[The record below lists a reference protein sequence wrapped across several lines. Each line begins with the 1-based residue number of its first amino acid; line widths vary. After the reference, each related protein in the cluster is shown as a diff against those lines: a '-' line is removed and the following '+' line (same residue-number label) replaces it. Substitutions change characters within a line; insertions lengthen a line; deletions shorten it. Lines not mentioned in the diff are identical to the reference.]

1 MKELTSDIL
10 TDISAIASID
20 IVPSIL
26 DVICHT
32 TGMGFAAVARVT
44 DQQWILCSV
53 KDNINFGL
61 KTGDQLEL
69 KTTICDEIRLS
80 GKEVVINHV
89 AEDPTFR
96 EHHTPAMY
104 GFQSYISVPIILRDG
119 SFFGTLCAID
129 PNPAKLNNPGIIGMF
144 KLYCDLISLHLQ
156 NIDKLSLVQRQLKE
170 ELAIAELRE
179 QFIAILGH
187 DLRNPLGAV
196 STSAQ
201 LIVKKTQDD
210 TLKRLAT
217 VISNSAKRMDGLIEN
232 ILDFARGRLGDGIQ
246 LDLVPDADVALLI
259 DQVVN
264 ELKAVKPEFQIIV
277 NEKLS
282 GPVALDE
289 KRLAQ
294 LFSNLLG
301 NALSHGDP
309 SQPIHV
315 MAESNADGFKLS
327 VTNAG
332 QPIAEEV
339 KSRLFQ
345 PFSRGESQPGHQGLG
360 LGLYIASE
368 IAKAHGAKLEV
379 SSDLDQTCFTFSLS
393 KSNVG

>member
-1 MKELTSDIL
+1 
-10 TDISAIASID
+10 
-20 IVPSIL
+20 
-26 DVICHT
+26 
-32 TGMGFAAVARVT
+32 MGFAAVARVT

-53 KDNINFGL
+53 RDDINFGL

-89 AEDPTFR
+89 AQDPDFR

-129 PNPAKLNNPGIIGMF
+129 PNPAKLKNPGTIGMF
-144 KLYCDLISLHLQ
+144 KLYCELISLHLD
-156 NIDKLSLVQRQLKE
+156 NLDKLSQAQTQLKE
-170 ELAIAELRE
+170 EMAIAELRE

-187 DLRNPLGAV
+187 DLRNPLAAV
-196 STSAQ
+196 SNSAQ
-201 LIVKKTQDD
+201 MIERITQDD
-210 TLKRLAT
+210 TLKKLAK
-217 VISNSAKRMDGLIEN
+217 VINNSTKRMDGLIEN
-232 ILDFARGRLGDGIQ
+232 ILDFARGRLGQGIQ
-246 LDLVPDADVALLI
+246 IDVTPNAQVTLMI

-264 ELKAVKPEFQIIV
+264 ELRAIKPESQIEVAI
-277 NEKLS
+277 NLTS
-282 GPVALDE
+282 PVELDE
-289 KRLAQ
+289 KRVAQ

-309 SQPIHV
+309 SQPIMV
-315 MAESNADGFKLS
+315 TADSSTEGFILS
-327 VTNAG
+327 VSNAG
-332 QPIAEEV
+332 QAIPEEI
-339 KSRLFQ
+339 KHRLFQ
-345 PFSRGESQPGHQGLG
+345 PFSRGELKPGHQGLG

-379 SSDLDQTCFTFSLS
+379 SSDNHQTCFTFSLS
-393 KSNVG
+393 K